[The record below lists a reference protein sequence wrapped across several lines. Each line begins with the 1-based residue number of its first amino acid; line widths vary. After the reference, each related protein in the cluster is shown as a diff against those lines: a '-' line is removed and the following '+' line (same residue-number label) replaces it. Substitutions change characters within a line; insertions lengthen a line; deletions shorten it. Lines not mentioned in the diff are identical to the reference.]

1 MTALAPRQRCIFLR
15 SHIRMD
21 PALNAPL
28 FKGSVPVL
36 KTMRLDGQACVSRR
50 RWRAMEEPRERGWPC
65 VDAPRN
71 ADSWRS
77 NMRESGMWV
86 DRPSWTGCH
95 PARPHSVT
103 DPSACLAARSPLMEA
118 PLNSRPH
125 RAVMGLRPEPRPVIT
140 PTGLRASVGHATGRF
155 YEICLK
161 SRKTC
166 RAGKVKAG
174 TPSACIGHDLGMISH
189 DR

>member
-1 MTALAPRQRCIFLR
+1 
-15 SHIRMD
+15 MD
-21 PALNAPL
+21 
-28 FKGSVPVL
+28 KPVYRVVEGVRWKNL
-36 KTMRLDGQACVSRR
+36 ENEGGHAWMRPG
-50 RWRAMEEPRERGWPC
+50 
-65 VDAPRN
+65 
-71 ADSWRS
+71 
-77 NMRESGMWV
+77 MRTHGGATSGESGIWV

-118 PLNSRPH
+118 PLNSPPH

-140 PTGLRASVGHATGRF
+140 PTRLRASVGHATGRF

-189 DR
+189 DRQAARCILPAPFSCAEIASGHDAGHPSAARRECPP